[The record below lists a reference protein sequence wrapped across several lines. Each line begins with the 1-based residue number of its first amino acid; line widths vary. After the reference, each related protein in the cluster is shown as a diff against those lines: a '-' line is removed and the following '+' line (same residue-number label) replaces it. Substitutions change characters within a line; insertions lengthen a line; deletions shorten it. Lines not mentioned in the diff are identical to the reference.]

1 MKPRKKKRQKKIENK
16 MGKCHAIVIAIAIVC
31 HKITQFS
38 TFQSARTAH
47 IYFEFYLVRNHKL
60 SIVAWVNYSSL
71 FFSSFLFFL
80 PFKLSTT
87 RKKERQ
93 TNGEKTKKQTVEEKK
108 TYPSCKTRRAHTE
121 PK

>member
-1 MKPRKKKRQKKIENK
+1 

-71 FFSSFLFFL
+71 FFFLFF
-80 PFKLSTT
+80 FFAIQIINDKEERAANKWREDEETDSR
-87 RKKERQ
+87 RKK
-93 TNGEKTKKQTVEEKK
+93 NV
-108 TYPSCKTRRAHTE
+108 PLV
-121 PK
+121 